1 MKRLTL
7 FFWGRSVLLGCVLA
21 GLAGTARAQ
30 TGSSAT
36 LESKDFDLTM
46 DTLRQTGSLQQNM
59 PQYEVTFRLD
69 NDAILTNRS
78 VIGLEVNFV
87 PPTVQLSGIT
97 LYDPTGQMTA
107 DNFESGAFA
116 TLTGGAQTFTA
127 TGMVRGSEAAK
138 VTFRTEEGERAAT
151 PVTFIFG
158 ESPEIQA
165 GVTYTLRLNWAGV
178 QPPALM
184 AFDNAATVVPE
195 GGSRGDFAI
204 VGGTPSEAPHMA
216 FSGTAFINRFVLQV
230 TGEASLSSLLDSAV
244 PSGKTFVDD
253 YDTASTSVV
262 AEMRSADASLSLD
275 QSLTTASFVAASFVK
290 TDSLLTTP
298 NPSVPTVTFVK
309 DVPMTGPFSLRG
321 GTEKEEGA
329 TPLTADICLSGD
341 TSAWVPKSFMLR
353 SDLWVDCHIP
363 TSAGWFKDNVLPIA
377 SGRRIVLK
385 PSDYTEDHLP
395 NVAFEAADSALVL
408 AGQDQ
413 TGDIPLKY
421 QELLGGSSGMI
432 AFARDAEIFGADT
445 ESSLTIGREGLT
457 QTLLLL
463 TEGKTLTASK
473 PMVVGSGAGADGTLR
488 QHAGTL
494 TLGDATFTTEGA
506 TRGRYLQDAGTAT
519 MGTVTFAADGGN
531 VSFQVGDGSG
541 NANEATTTVTTLTS
555 GTGGGAATLEVL
567 SDGRL
572 VIGEKLNLS
581 AANQS
586 MTLRGGTLAAGANKA
601 VRATFTLTQ
610 NTIPQSDAE
619 TLHVEGGGTLDGN
632 GGSLTLSAVS
642 GNGELTA
649 KGQVTIETLW
659 AYDGTVQAERSETG
673 ANKLTIEK
681 ILGSTGTVTVGYL
694 GYRKDGGADD
704 DAAALEAVTKA
715 AAEYHGTL
723 AFTDQY
729 AKKLDFSVLRDVID
743 FPYALDFS
751 QMTQGTI
758 TMRLDQYVE
767 TTVRWPANCG
777 NITLNLIE
785 SGAYGGE
792 AVIPTFPGTI
802 HFKRYNPE
810 GGGLLEADV
819 PVTVTPNE
827 NGVTSDVTW
836 NPSFTGQGAWID
848 VEFDGTSRN
857 TGWFTLKGEHGEV
870 DDALYNG
877 LLLGNGTNYGPDNAR
892 RQVVMTDKEG
902 EVGYVKGVF
911 VKTGHPVS
919 KGVKLYSR
927 PYVSYSSL
935 TYPEAFSVVLRVMTP
950 NVGKKCILQ
959 LGANHTSDG
968 AGSVNGKTDSLVFA
982 TGNSGNHLVVWLVR
996 GNSETGAMTK
1006 VAEAE
1011 LANATTAAHVV
1022 SVVFDGQKFRT
1033 YLDGALL
1040 TTYTPDTAVEL
1051 GTGLQVGA
1059 MLGQE
1064 DTTGDQSVG
1073 FVNRAIWAELGP
1085 VEETDS
1091 SIPNYT
1097 CGVLDYIRFYKGVL
1111 TDKAM
1116 EELTKASPPVLENV
1130 RFVRDVPGSS
1140 DFGLWVGN
1148 EQNKPWTK
1156 ETWNGST
1163 WTTGDTYAEPEEGA
1177 EIRLRVTEAGVHLL
1191 QVNVARDTMNRFYST
1206 DRLYSTLVVEPKAG
1220 AAAGTVRL
1228 VPVGVTSADYEEKPD
1243 ATAWITNNEWYT
1255 TPATKDDAQAGAT
1268 FHYGRLRFLGGAKDP
1283 IHADTT
1289 ISNFYGAGYL
1299 LPSGTTGVTGI
1310 FDAGVCWFS
1319 ELAPFYLKATG
1330 ETQPNVLQL
1339 VAGLSLTR
1347 GVDDESRTWQL
1358 TGPVTVEGTQPNGTD
1373 PVQGNTAAETA
1384 QASQDVW
1391 VAAASDAA
1399 KWTFF
1404 DRTLT
1409 EGGETNGN
1417 GETKGLFAQGLQTPG
1432 RLYLDLTD
1440 QPSKTQYTETQGV
1453 FSAQKWYRYG
1463 YPGAGTATP
1472 SGMEPKEASE
1482 NDFALAI
1489 AFQVRL
1495 PEDATVAT
1503 LNMDKVPTAKVQTFF
1518 VEPVAAP
1525 ADGAV
1530 APTLRLKSN
1539 GTTQLTIQKSVI
1551 VRTPL
1556 DVSNVGKGEAKDS
1569 LALAQGVEIH
1579 RGDALKNG
1587 KYYGAYITGNQTFNW
1602 PLGVSS
1608 VPRLEVAPGGLV
1620 TLSGA
1625 QDLHTYQ
1632 TVLAVSEGAT
1642 LRQDDAENTLR
1653 AAGLELG
1660 EGATFAFKS
1669 TATDGGEGAA
1679 VVGVQLDGN
1688 LTLTGNATLSSEAT
1702 GNTVFS
1708 AAAFRGP
1715 TASAILTLN
1724 ATDDATTWRIPTVDW
1739 TNLGLTKT
1747 GPGTV
1752 DFSGGALTP
1761 PTVSGPIRVEK
1772 GTLRVA
1778 LAATSIEDTGDA
1790 EAHHGEPGIG
1800 HSGLYVATGATLA
1813 GTEETASGAANHVL
1827 ACIPSDQTLSGGG
1840 RIEGLLRLWSGA
1852 TYDATEEMGMT
1863 VRGVVVDDLTGANVT
1878 VKLPETYEKDTVY
1891 LTAQRSETMVR
1902 RRLNSQVGGTRWD
1915 TIAKITNG
1923 ATTEYSARP
1932 AGVPVPSDPF
1942 TGTGNVYDGD
1952 VADLLTRYY
1961 RDYGVAYLGSAEGLT
1976 KAKTYALNAGEIG
1989 NVLQCFTGVWTFSP
2003 YTADDVGDAVYVDAQ
2018 KLCVAYEFGISRL
2031 TIAPL
2036 KGDNAPEGLYV
2047 IAEVKVEQALKG
2059 AFGENV
2065 VGGDQVAAFVPKVT
2079 FTFFRGEEE
2088 IIASNV
2094 TELKAFDG
2102 TVLPTGAEEPT
2113 GPFRYFA
2120 IPYTEVLFPKG
2131 TTTDLRVQV
2140 KAPEQSSTGT
2150 R

>member
-21 GLAGTARAQ
+21 GLAGAVSAQ

-36 LESKDFDLTM
+36 LESKDFALTM

-97 LYDPTGQMTA
+97 LYDPTGLMTA
-107 DNFESGAFA
+107 DNFGSGAFA
-116 TLTGGAQTFTA
+116 TLTEGTQTFTA
-127 TGMVRGSEAAK
+127 TGMVRGSEADK

-151 PVTFIFG
+151 PVTFTFG
-158 ESPEIQA
+158 GSTEIQA
-165 GVTYTLRLNWAGV
+165 GVTYTLRLNWKAGV
-178 QPPALM
+178 TPPALM
-184 AFDNAATVVPE
+184 AFVNSKTVT
-195 GGSRGDFAI
+195 SREDFII

-230 TGEASLSSLLDSAV
+230 DEANTSLKTLLTSVVGETFAETFAETYDNASSC
-244 PSGKTFVDD
+244 
-253 YDTASTSVV
+253 VV
-262 AEMRSADASLSLD
+262 AEMRSAAASLLLD
-275 QSLTTASFVAASFVK
+275 QSLTKASFVAASFVK
-290 TDSLLTTP
+290 TDSLLTTS
-298 NPSVPTVTFVK
+298 NPLVPTVVFQSGVS
-309 DVPMTGPFSLRG
+309 MTGPFSLRG

-395 NVAFEAADSALVL
+395 NVAFEAADAALVL

-413 TGDIPLKY
+413 TGDIPKKY
-421 QELLGGSSGMI
+421 QNLLKSSSGMI
-432 AFARDAEIFGADT
+432 AFARDAALSGT
-445 ESSLTIGREGLT
+445 ESSLTIGRKGLT

-473 PMVVGSGAGADGTLR
+473 PMIIGSGAGADGTLR

-494 TLGDATFTTEGA
+494 TLGDVTFTTEGA
-506 TRGRYLQDAGTAT
+506 TRGRYIQDAGIAT
-519 MGTVTFAADGGN
+519 MGAVTFAADGGN

-572 VIGEKLNLS
+572 VIGEKLDLS

-586 MTLRGGTLAAGANKA
+586 MTLRGGTLAAGENRTA
-601 VRATFTLTQ
+601 RATFTLTQ

-619 TLHVEGGGTLDGN
+619 TLHVVGGGTLDGN
-632 GGSLTLSAVS
+632 DGSLTLSAVS

-649 KGQVTIETLW
+649 KGQVTIETLYN
-659 AYDGTVQAERSETG
+659 YDGIVQAEG
-673 ANKLTIEK
+673 ADSSKLTIEQ

-694 GYRKDGGADD
+694 GYKTSGGADD
-704 DAAALEAVTKA
+704 DVAALEAVTKA

-729 AKKLDFSVLRDVID
+729 ANTLDFSVLRDVID

-751 QMTQGTI
+751 QMTTGTI
-758 TMRLDQYVE
+758 TMRLDQYVG
-767 TTVRWPANCG
+767 TTVRWPADCSK
-777 NITLNLIE
+777 ITFNLIE

-792 AVIPTFPGTI
+792 AVIPTFPGII
-802 HFKRYNPE
+802 HFKRYNPQ
-810 GGGLLEADV
+810 GGGLLEADI

-848 VEFDGTSRN
+848 VEFDGTSKN
-857 TGWFTLKGEHGEV
+857 TGWFTLRDRDGQNEK
-870 DDALYNG
+870 NG
-877 LLLGNGTNYGPDNAR
+877 LLLGNSDLPGNDDIITNTTYFETTR
-892 RQVVMTDKEG
+892 
-902 EVGYVKGVF
+902 
-911 VKTGHPVS
+911 HPKS
-919 KGVKLYSR
+919 QGVKLYVR

-935 TYPEAFSVVLRVMTP
+935 TYPEAFSVVLRVTTP
-950 NVGKKCILQ
+950 DAGKKCILQ
-959 LGANHTSDG
+959 LGANHDK
-968 AGSVNGKTDSLVFA
+968 SVNGKTDSLVFA
-982 TGNSGNHLVVWLVR
+982 TGDSGNHLVVWLVR
-996 GNSETGAMTK
+996 GNAGKTAMTE
-1006 VAEAE
+1006 VAEAR
-1011 LANATTAAHVV
+1011 LSNATEAAHVI
-1022 SVVFDGQKFRT
+1022 SVVFDGQTFRT

-1040 TTYTPDTAVEL
+1040 TTYTPKTTVEL
-1051 GTGLQVGA
+1051 GTGLQVGS
-1059 MLGQE
+1059 MLGGTKA
-1064 DTTGDQSVG
+1064 DDGL
-1073 FVNRAIWAELGP
+1073 VNTAIWAELGP
-1085 VEETDS
+1085 
-1091 SIPNYT
+1091 IAQANG
-1097 CGVLDYIRFYKGVL
+1097 GVLDYIRFYKGVL

-1116 EELTKASPPVLENV
+1116 EELVREAPSIVENV
-1130 RFVRDVPGSS
+1130 RFVREVPGNSS
-1140 DFGLWVGN
+1140 DWVDYAN
-1148 EQNKPWTK
+1148 EPWTK
-1156 ETWNGST
+1156 QVWTNNTWEVAMDDATKQPARFG
-1163 WTTGDTYAEPEEGA
+1163 EPEEGA
-1177 EIRLRVTEAGVHLL
+1177 EIVLNVTDSESHILN
-1191 QVNVARDTMNRFYST
+1191 VNVTLDKNHLFYKRDRFYGVLTTQGS
-1206 DRLYSTLVVEPKAG
+1206 
-1220 AAAGTVRL
+1220 GTVRL
-1228 VPVGVTSADYEEKPD
+1228 EPCEGWMSETVIDEGSTDWK
-1243 ATAWITNNEWYT
+1243 
-1255 TPATKDDAQAGAT
+1255 
-1268 FHYGRLRFLGGAKDP
+1268 YGFLRFTGGKNDSVNGQT
-1283 IHADTT
+1283 D
-1289 ISNFYGAGYL
+1289 SRYL
-1299 LPSGTTGVTGI
+1299 AAYIGTPTELDGGVVRLAW
-1310 FDAGVCWFS
+1310 DGVEIAS
-1319 ELAPFYLKATG
+1319 EKT
-1330 ETQPNVLQL
+1330 LQME
-1339 VAGLSLTR
+1339 AGLSLVR
-1347 GVDDESRTWQL
+1347 GETAEAVEWQL
-1358 TGPVTVEGTQPNGTD
+1358 TGPVFGEGSL
-1373 PVQGNTAAETA
+1373 VGNSAATEA
-1384 QASQDVW
+1384 QASKDVW
-1391 VAAASDAA
+1391 VKAYDDQDM
-1399 KWTFF
+1399 WTFF
-1404 DRTLT
+1404 DRTQT
-1409 EGGETNGN
+1409 EANGGTANAGGKGN
-1417 GETKGLFAQGLQTPG
+1417 GLFAQGVQTPG
-1432 RLYLDLTD
+1432 RLFLDLTKSAMVD
-1440 QPSKTQYTETQGV
+1440 EGAFSKQ
-1453 FSAQKWYRYG
+1453 AWYRYG
-1463 YPGAGTATP
+1463 YIGTPASGTH
-1472 SGMEPKEASE
+1472 SGMAPVEATAD
-1482 NDFALAI
+1482 DFKNAI
-1489 AFQVRL
+1489 AFQVKINEATRL
-1495 PEDATVAT
+1495 TLDA
-1503 LNMDKVPTAKVQTFF
+1503 VPTATVQTFF
-1518 VEPVAAP
+1518 VEPAAAP
-1525 ADGAV
+1525 TGD
-1530 APTLRLKSN
+1530 APTLSLKSD

-1556 DVSNVGKGEAKDS
+1556 DVSNVGTGEAKDS

-1579 RGDALKNG
+1579 RGDAFGEKF
-1587 KYYGAYITGNQTFNW
+1587 YGAYITGNQTFGW

-1608 VPRLEVAPGGLV
+1608 VPRLEVAPGGEV

-1625 QDLHTYQ
+1625 QDLRTYQ
-1632 TVLAVSEGAT
+1632 TVLAVGEGAT
-1642 LRQDDAENTLR
+1642 LRQDDAGNPLR
-1653 AAGLELG
+1653 AAGMELG
-1660 EGATFAFKS
+1660 KGATFAFNS

-1679 VVGVQLDGN
+1679 VVGVQLDGD
-1688 LTLTGNATLSSEAT
+1688 LTLTGNAMLSSEAT

-1708 AAAFRGP
+1708 AAAFLGP

-1724 ATDDATTWRIPTVDW
+1724 ATNSATTWRIPTVDW
-1739 TNLGLTKT
+1739 ANLGLTKT

-1761 PTVSGPIRVEK
+1761 PTVSGPIRVEA

-1800 HSGLYVATGATLA
+1800 HYGLYVAKGATLA

-1840 RIEGLLRLWSGA
+1840 TIEGLLRLWSGA

-1932 AGVPVPSDPF
+1932 AGVPVPNAPS

-1952 VADLLTRYY
+1952 IADLLTRYY
-1961 RDYGVAYLGSAEGLT
+1961 RDYGVAYLGSAEGFT

-2036 KGDNAPEGLYV
+2036 KGDNAPGGLYV
-2047 IAEVKVEQALKG
+2047 IAEVKVEQALKC

-2079 FTFFRGEEE
+2079 FAFFRGEEE

-2094 TELKAFDG
+2094 TELAAFDG

-2120 IPYTEVLFPKG
+2120 IPYTEDLFPKG

-2140 KAPEQSSTGT
+2140 KAPEPSSTGT